1 MAEPDKD
8 KPSSASANQ
17 GAEPTNADSHD
28 DKKAADAILDARKSA
43 VDNIMAGKPA
53 PYFLA
58 DSGGPAQRPES
69 GRDQQVPARAD
80 AHRGIW
86 WYLTSAAWIV
96 VFAAL
101 CVLFIHE
108 INKATQQQTRAVSQ
122 SSGQGEV
129 WVCPILGRCGPAGT
143 PGLGRW

>member
-1 MAEPDKD
+1 MAGPDKD
-8 KPSSASANQ
+8 EPGSAAPKQGSETNKPSV
-17 GAEPTNADSHD
+17 PD
-28 DKKAADAILDARKSA
+28 DKQAADAILNARKSA
-43 VDNIMAGKPA
+43 VDNIAAGKPA

-58 DSGGPAQRPES
+58 DGGGATEKGGKEQAASVRV
-69 GRDQQVPARAD
+69 G

-86 WYLTSAAWIV
+86 WYLTSAAWVI
-96 VFAAL
+96 VFALL

-108 INKATQQQTRAVSQ
+108 VNKATQQQTRAA
-122 SSGQGEV
+122 SSQGEA

>member
-1 MAEPDKD
+1 MAGPDQD
-8 KPSSASANQ
+8 KPSSASPNQ
-17 GAEPTNADSHD
+17 GAEPSSADSNEI
-28 DKKAADAILDARKSA
+28 KKAAGTVLDARRSA

-53 PYFLA
+53 PYFLV
-58 DSGGPAQRPES
+58 
-69 GRDQQVPARAD
+69 DQPGSARVD

-86 WYLTSAAWIV
+86 WYVTSAAWIV
-96 VFAAL
+96 VFVLL

-108 INKATQQQTRAVSQ
+108 VNKATQQQTRAASQ
-122 SSGQGEV
+122 ASGEGEV

>member
-1 MAEPDKD
+1 MAEPTDD
-8 KPSSASANQ
+8 KPGSASPPH
-17 GAEPTNADSHD
+17 GAEANNSDPNE
-28 DKKAADAILDARKSA
+28 DKKIANAMLDARKSA

-53 PYFLA
+53 PYFLT
-58 DSGGPAQRPES
+58 DSGDSTRRQ
-69 GRDQQVPARAD
+69 

-108 INKATQQQTRAVSQ
+108 VNKATQQQIRAASQ

>member
-17 GAEPTNADSHD
+17 GAGPNNADSHD

-43 VDNIMAGKPA
+43 VDNIVAGKPA
-53 PYFLA
+53 PYFLVEP
-58 DSGGPAQRPES
+58 GGPAEKRGPEQTPS
-69 GRDQQVPARAD
+69 VREAV
-80 AHRGIW
+80 HRGIW
-86 WYLTSAAWIV
+86 WYLTSAAWII
-96 VFAAL
+96 VFALL
-101 CVLFIHE
+101 CLFFIHE
-108 INKATQQQTRAVSQ
+108 VNKATQQQTRAA
-122 SSGQGEV
+122 SGQGEV

>member
-17 GAEPTNADSHD
+17 GAEPNNADSYD

-43 VDNIMAGKPA
+43 VDNIVAGKPA
-53 PYFLA
+53 PYFLVDPA
-58 DSGGPAQRPES
+58 EKSGKEQTASVREG
-69 GRDQQVPARAD
+69 

-86 WYLTSAAWIV
+86 WYLTSAAWII
-96 VFAAL
+96 VFALL

-108 INKATQQQTRAVSQ
+108 VNKATQQQTRAA
-122 SSGQGEV
+122 SGPGEV

-143 PGLGRW
+143 PRLGRW

>member
-1 MAEPDKD
+1 MDVP
-8 KPSSASANQ
+8 
-17 GAEPTNADSHD
+17 D

-43 VDNIMAGKPA
+43 VDNIVAGKPA
-53 PYFLA
+53 PYFLV
-58 DSGGPAQRPES
+58 DSGVAAQKTSS
-69 GRDQQVPARAD
+69 GTEQTASPGAAARGGV
-80 AHRGIW
+80 R
-86 WYLTSAAWIV
+86 WYLTSAAWV
-96 VFAAL
+96 LVFAIL

-108 INKATQQQTRAVSQ
+108 VNKATQLQTRAAGQ

>member
-1 MAEPDKD
+1 MDVKRMTGPDKD

-17 GAEPTNADSHD
+17 RAEPSSGGSNES
-28 DKKAADAILDARKSA
+28 KKAADTVLDARRSA
-43 VDNIMAGKPA
+43 VDNIMVGKPA
-53 PYFLA
+53 PYFLV
-58 DSGGPAQRPES
+58 DQPAS
-69 GRDQQVPARAD
+69 ARAD
-80 AHRGIW
+80 GNRGIW

-108 INKATQQQTRAVSQ
+108 VNKATQQQIRAANQ
-122 SSGQGEV
+122 SSGQGDV

>member
-17 GAEPTNADSHD
+17 RAEPSSADSNES
-28 DKKAADAILDARKSA
+28 KKAADTVLNARRSA

-53 PYFLA
+53 PYFLV
-58 DSGGPAQRPES
+58 DQPASP
-69 GRDQQVPARAD
+69 RAD

-101 CVLFIHE
+101 SVLFIHE
-108 INKATQQQTRAVSQ
+108 VNKATQQQLRAASQ